1 MPDFRLS
8 AGAEHDLEDIIDY
21 TIERWGVDQAVKYM
35 DGLEDLAGTLAR
47 TPALGR
53 RRDDLLEGLLVF
65 PMKATGCSTSGNA
78 MA

>member
-1 MPDFRLS
+1 MPDFRFS